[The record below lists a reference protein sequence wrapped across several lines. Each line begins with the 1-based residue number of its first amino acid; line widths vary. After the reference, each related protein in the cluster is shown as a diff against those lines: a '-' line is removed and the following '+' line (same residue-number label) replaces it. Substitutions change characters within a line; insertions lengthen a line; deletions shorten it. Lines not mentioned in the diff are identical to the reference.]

1 MGRNIAGVVIGYI
14 VMFVVVMAT
23 FSVAYLALG
32 AERAFKPGTYDV
44 TGMWIVVSTLLSIA
58 AAILGGVVAAKVGKG
73 RRAASLLAV
82 AVVILGVILAIPTLD
97 APPTDEPRTGEVG
110 NADAMMKAQQP
121 PAISFLNPVLGALGV
136 MVGGRLRKSPE
147 ASA

>member
-1 MGRNIAGVVIGYI
+1 MGRNIAGVVTGYV
-14 VMFVVVMAT
+14 VMFIVVMTT
-23 FSVAYLALG
+23 FTVAYVVLG
-32 AERAFKPGTYDV
+32 AERSFKPGSYEV
-44 TGMWIVVSTLLSIA
+44 TGTWIVVSTVLSVA
-58 AAILGGVVAAKVGKG
+58 AAILGGFVAAKVGKG

-82 AVVILGVILAIPTLD
+82 VVVVLGVILAIPTLD

-121 PAISFLNPVLGALGV
+121 PAIGFLNPVLGALGV
-136 MVGGRLRKSPE
+136 VIGGGLKKSPG